1 MLEKTDC
8 VNYISNHKCK
18 ILIKKF
24 TECCGKCGFYE
35 TEQQLIKRIKAHQ
48 KKYGN
53 KQNKGG
59 KNE

>member
-8 VNYISNHKCK
+8 VNYINNRKCK

-35 TEQQLIKRIKAHQ
+35 TEQQLVKRIKAYQ
-48 KKYGN
+48 KKHPN
-53 KQNKGG
+53 K
-59 KNE
+59 